1 MTVIQRDTAGLTGD
15 QLDAAVAHVLG
26 VPTFHPPRTM
36 SERHT
41 IGFRGQPFRPSSDWA
56 DGGPIIEREKIAVY
70 HDGDCGWKS
79 SRAWIAGYRLCID
92 EGFRGS
98 ELTGGDEP
106 SIDLDHAV
114 CGPTPLVAAMR
125 AFVMAKFGRTVEIP
139 A

>member
-56 DGGPIIEREKIAVY
+56 DGGPIIEREKIAAP
-70 HDGDCGWKS
+70 GSPATGS
-79 SRAWIAGYRLCID
+79 ALM
-92 EGFRGS
+92 RGS
-98 ELTGGDEP
+98 AGRNSPGVTSLR
-106 SIDLDHAV
+106 SIW
-114 CGPTPLVAAMR
+114 TTRSAAPR
-125 AFVMAKFGRTVEIP
+125 RSSPRCARS
-139 A
+139 